1 MNHGD
6 DCEGSSR
13 RLRRTPPP
21 SRGTEARQIWRVMS
35 MLVSVMSRPPLYRG
49 QAAERHAL
57 TRTAQ
62 DALLSVARDG

>member
-1 MNHGD
+1 
-6 DCEGSSR
+6 
-13 RLRRTPPP
+13 
-21 SRGTEARQIWRVMS
+21 MS